1 MKQLVAF
8 LSIFLFAALSDGLME
23 VSMGLFAVCG
33 CLVLGGAYLLVTI
46 NEH

>member
-8 LSIFLFAALSDGLME
+8 ISLLLCAGLADGLME

-33 CLVLGGAYLLVTI
+33 CLVLGGAFILVTA
-46 NEH
+46 EQ

>member
-8 LSIFLFAALSDGLME
+8 LTILLFAALSDGLME

-33 CLVLGGAYLLVTI
+33 
-46 NEH
+46 

>member
-8 LSIFLFAALSDGLME
+8 ISLLLFAGLADGLME

-33 CLVLGGAYLLVTI
+33 CLVLGGAFILATT
-46 NEH
+46 EQ